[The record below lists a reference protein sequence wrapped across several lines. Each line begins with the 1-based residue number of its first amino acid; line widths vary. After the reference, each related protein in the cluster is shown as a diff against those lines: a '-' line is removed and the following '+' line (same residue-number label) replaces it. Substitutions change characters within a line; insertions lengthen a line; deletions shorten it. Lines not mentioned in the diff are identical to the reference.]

1 MSDSSSPRSGST
13 VEVHGLELHKRAGTS
28 DKFYRIFV
36 IGAAVV
42 IHFGRRGSVGQVCLH
57 PFSSQTAAV
66 GKARE
71 MGNVKEADGY
81 RVTREFTSFDHP
93 ADQLGEQIGT
103 AVTGASPSSR
113 TIRLSGH
120 ERHVRDLDTAF
131 RAAAEAAGH
140 VLPGADR

>member
-1 MSDSSSPRSGST
+1 MSDVSSHRSKST
-13 VEVHGLELHKRAGTS
+13 VDVYGLELHKRAGAS
-28 DKFYRIFV
+28 DKYYRIFV

-57 PFSSQTAAV
+57 CFSSQAGAAE
-66 GKARE
+66 KARE

-81 RVTREFTSFDHP
+81 RVTRKFTSFDHP

-113 TIRLSGH
+113 TIRLSGR
-120 ERHVRDLDTAF
+120 ERHVRDLDAAF